1 MGARDDPAMLAQ
13 DLPLGSDDEPGW
25 IDPQA
30 DWPVGKGGGDAVAVA
45 LEGDQA
51 GRRYPLGV
59 LDKAIEG
66 SPQRHQAGNLGGM
79 RVSNGAGQDAMLDLP
94 PLGDALLLEP
104 GVQGIDVGEAGY
116 RLPQPA
122 ARL

>member
-1 MGARDDPAMLAQ
+1 MGAPDDPAMLAQ

-30 DWPVGKGGGDAVAVA
+30 DWPVGKGGGHAVAVA

-59 LDKAIEG
+59 FDEAVEG
-66 SPQRHQAGNLGGM
+66 PTQRHQAGNFGGM
-79 RVSNGAGQDAMLDLP
+79 RIGNSAGQDAMLALP
-94 PLGDALLLEP
+94 PLRDALLLE
-104 GVQGIDVGEAGY
+104 
-116 RLPQPA
+116 
-122 ARL
+122 